1 MIELSRDITFGQY
14 INNGSVLTRM
24 DPRAKLLCAILLI
37 ALVSTIGSF
46 IAFGIC
52 LLACIIL
59 HWMSRIPVAY
69 VLRGF
74 RAIAIF
80 LLFIYIIE
88 VLFYYSPTQHTTL
101 IWQWG
106 IFNVSWEGIVRNLL
120 IMVRVIFLYYLS
132 SMLMFATSLVDLTDG
147 SEALLSPL
155 QKLGIPVNAFIM
167 VLVIAFKFVPIF
179 VAEIERLIKAQSARG
194 VRFDKGNFLQ
204 RATKLGPL
212 LIPLFLSG
220 FRRAEALSIAME
232 ARGYAGAVRGW
243 RRSKRRQMH
252 LQRFDTVALVFIIMF
267 CVVTI
272 IVSLSAPF

>member
-1 MIELSRDITFGQY
+1 
-14 INNGSVLTRM
+14 
-24 DPRAKLLCAILLI
+24 
-37 ALVSTIGSF
+37 
-46 IAFGIC
+46 
-52 LLACIIL
+52 
-59 HWMSRIPVAY
+59 
-69 VLRGF
+69 
-74 RAIAIF
+74 
-80 LLFIYIIE
+80 
-88 VLFYYSPTQHTTL
+88 
-101 IWQWG
+101 
-106 IFNVSWEGIVRNLL
+106 
-120 IMVRVIFLYYLS
+120 MVRVIFLYYLS

-272 IVSLSAPF
+272 IVNLIAPF

>member
-14 INNGSVLTRM
+14 INNGSTLTRM
-24 DPRAKLLCAILLI
+24 DPRAKLICAVLLI
-37 ALVSTIGSF
+37 ALVSYIGSF
-46 IAFGIC
+46 IAFGIF
-52 LLACIIL
+52 LSGCIIL
-59 HWMSRIPVAY
+59 QWMSRISVAY

-74 RAIAIF
+74 RAFAIF
-80 LLFIYIIE
+80 LIFIYIIE
-88 VLFYYSPTQHTTL
+88 VLFYNSPTQHSTL

-106 IFNVSWEGIVRNLL
+106 IFNISWEGIVRNSLL
-120 IMVRVIFLYYLS
+120 MVRVIFLYYLA
-132 SMLMFATSLVDLTDG
+132 SMLMFVTSLVDLTDG

-194 VRFDKGNFLQ
+194 VRFDKGNFIQ
-204 RATKLGPL
+204 RAIKLGPL

-243 RRSKRRQMH
+243 RRSKRREMH
-252 LQRFDTVALVFIIMF
+252 LQRFDRLALVFTIMF
-267 CVVTI
+267 CIVTI
-272 IVSLSAPF
+272 IVNLVAPY

>member
-37 ALVSTIGSF
+37 ALVSSIGSF
-46 IAFGIC
+46 IAFAIC
-52 LLACIIL
+52 LVACIIL

-88 VLFYYSPTQHTTL
+88 VLFYISPSQHTTL

-155 QKLGIPVNAFIM
+155 QRLGIPVNAFVM

-194 VRFDKGNFLQ
+194 VRFDKGNFIQ

-243 RRSKRRQMH
+243 RRSKRREMR
-252 LQRFDTVALVFIIMF
+252 LQRFDTVALVFIITF

-272 IVSLSAPF
+272 IVNLIAPF

>member
-37 ALVSTIGSF
+37 ALVSVIGSF

-106 IFNVSWEGIVRNLL
+106 IFTVSWEGIVRNLL

-204 RATKLGPL
+204 RAAKLGPL

-243 RRSKRRQMH
+243 RRSKRREMH

-272 IVSLSAPF
+272 IVNLIAPF